1 MKTFFFRTLQ
11 SGGVIGPSLE
21 AYIDPCET
29 SMMDLFLQS
38 PSQMFVRGLNTLQLE
53 AEILSENLGTKFTAA
68 LIELIEVEK
77 ELT

>member
-1 MKTFFFRTLQ
+1 MT
-11 SGGVIGPSLE
+11 GPSLE
-21 AYIDPCET
+21 AYLDLCET
-29 SMMDLFLQS
+29 SMMDLFLQR

-53 AEILSENLGTKFTAA
+53 AEISGENLGTKFTGA